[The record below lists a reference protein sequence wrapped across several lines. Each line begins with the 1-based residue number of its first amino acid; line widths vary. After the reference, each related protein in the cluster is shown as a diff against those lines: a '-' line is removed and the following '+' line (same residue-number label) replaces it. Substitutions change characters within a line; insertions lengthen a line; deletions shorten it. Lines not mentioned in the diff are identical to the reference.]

1 MSYSGSAILIETG
14 LDPQTSFHL
23 VKIYILPVLLYG
35 LEIIQLNKNQLE
47 QLELY
52 QKKLI
57 KQILSVPTN
66 TPDAAVYI
74 LSGLLPVEAQI
85 HKRKLTFFNNV
96 CQQPD
101 NSIEKQLAVRQ
112 STVKT
117 MKSNSW
123 FIEIKKIL
131 WKYDLGNI
139 DELITNPSPKLQWK
153 NRVNKVVNEHWKDII
168 TVQASLYQSLQY
180 LNLNGY
186 QPGVVHKLLRIEP
199 QSTRD
204 VNRIAT
210 KLKLLCGAYTLQS
223 NRSAYNKTEVNPTC
237 QLCDCGD
244 EDLEHFILKCTYLEY
259 TRNPITSV
267 IEREVDSLL
276 GKSSFEGMCDQKKTW
291 CNIRLYGVT

>member
-1 MSYSGSAILIETG
+1 MVSTAQ
-14 LDPQTSFHL
+14 PW
-23 VKIYILPVLLYG
+23 
-35 LEIIQLNKNQLE
+35 
-47 QLELY
+47 
-52 QKKLI
+52 
-57 KQILSVPTN
+57 
-66 TPDAAVYI
+66 
-74 LSGLLPVEAQI
+74 LPVEAQI
-85 HKRKLTFFNNV
+85 HKRKLTFFNIV

-101 NSIEKQLAVRQ
+101 NSIEKHLAVRQ

-131 WKYDLGNI
+131 WKYDFGNI
-139 DELITNPSPKLQWK
+139 DELISNPSPKLQWK
-153 NRVNKVVNEHWKDII
+153 NRVNKVVNEHWKAII
-168 TVQASLYQSLQY
+168 TVHVSLYQSLQY

-210 KLKLLCGAYTLQS
+210 KFKLLCGAYTLQS
-223 NRSAYNKTEVNPTC
+223 NRSAYNKTAVNPTC

-276 GKSSFEGMCDQKKTW
+276 GKSSFEGMCDQK
-291 CNIRLYGVT
+291 NLV